1 MNRANF
7 IIAAS
12 RYPGEMKRLAI
23 AVLVIVSAAACGSR
37 PVAPAIPSAGIALP
51 HHVRVQFVEQ
61 GVTVVR
67 DVPLEEYVQATAI
80 SEVAPAAGEFQTVER
95 MLEVQTIISRTYAVS
110 HLGRHAREGFD
121 LCATTHCQLFEPR
134 RLQTSRWA
142 AASSQAVTQT
152 AGVVLMF
159 ERQPAQALFHAD
171 CGGYTST
178 ASAVWGGAD
187 RAYLVARPDEG
198 VAQEAHARWQYEVSL
213 ADLTAALNGT
223 RVDARTSVQGT
234 VDAIEIASR
243 DDAGRAEQIAV
254 RSRSGPLDPARGGPA
269 AVGATTTTIIRGDAF
284 RQALSRAFGPRA
296 IRSTRF
302 DLRRTGATFTFAG
315 RGFGHGVGLC
325 QAGAL
330 ARLQAGASPAD
341 VIRHYYP
348 GVIVTGSRRS
358 ALGVRGS
365 LLRGIEDHDGQRPFE
380 PLKRSSSAPER
391 RAPNAVN

>member
-1 MNRANF
+1 
-7 IIAAS
+7 
-12 RYPGEMKRLAI
+12 MKRTALG
-23 AVLVIVSAAACGSR
+23 VLLIVTAAACVSK
-37 PVAPAIPSAGIALP
+37 PLAPAIPSAGVTLP
-51 HHVRVQFVEQ
+51 RHVRIQFVEQ

-121 LCATTHCQLFEPR
+121 LCSTTHCQLFEPR

-159 ERQPAQALFHAD
+159 DRQPAQALFHAD

-178 ASAVWGGAD
+178 SSAVWGGAD
-187 RAYLVARPDEG
+187 RTYLVARPDDG
-198 VAQEAHARWQYEVSL
+198 VPQKVHAEWQYDVSL
-213 ADLTAALNGT
+213 ADLTAALAGA
-223 RVDARTSVQGT
+223 RVDGRTTVQGSI
-234 VDAIEIASR
+234 DAIEIASR
-243 DDAGRAEQIAV
+243 DDAGRAVQMTI
-254 RSRSGPLDPARGGPA
+254 RSRGGA
-269 AVGATTTTIIRGDAF
+269 ATLGATTTVMRGDAF

-302 DLRRTGATFTFAG
+302 DIRRTGATFTFSG

-330 ARLQAGASPAD
+330 ARLHAGASPAD

-348 GVIVTGSRRS
+348 GTLLNRGLRSGDQGSGVPEWPHRS
-358 ALGVRGS
+358 AIPSTL
-365 LLRGIEDHDGQRPFE
+365 DP
-380 PLKRSSSAPER
+380 
-391 RAPNAVN
+391 